1 MKDIDVRKYII
12 NNFKEDTIED
22 IEKSI
27 VESIESK
34 EDDPLIG
41 LGVLFEIMWN
51 NSDSVLRNSIL
62 MNIKKGLDIC
72 GQIVIWGGLL
82 ISVIMLMFGIETNN
96 SLSSYDSVGISNVT
110 IFLYFVVCAFA
121 SVVFG
126 FMLMGLAKLID
137 NQEKLIELSKQ
148 SSRGKNITKGI
159 GENVQ

>member
-1 MKDIDVRKYII
+1 
-12 NNFKEDTIED
+12 
-22 IEKSI
+22 
-27 VESIESK
+27 
-34 EDDPLIG
+34 
-41 LGVLFEIMWN
+41 
-51 NSDSVLRNSIL
+51 